1 MATFV
6 RKLLLTAGAALAL
19 SASAQ
24 AAEFIS
30 ILTGG
35 TSGVYYP
42 LGVALSQIYTKAI
55 PDAKSSVQAT
65 KASAENLNLLQ
76 AGRGEIAFTLGDAL
90 SDAWKGNEDAGFKT
104 PLKKL
109 RGVAGIY
116 SNYIQVVASADSG
129 IKTLA
134 DLRGKRVAV
143 GAPKSGTEINARA
156 ILKGAGMS
164 YKDLGKVEYLPFG
177 ESVELMKNRQIDA
190 TLISAGLGVSAIR
203 DLATSVKMVVVPIP
217 ADVVAKINDPAYIAG
232 TIPANTYE
240 GQSASVSTVAIENFL
255 VTHEGVPTD
264 TVYKMTKA
272 MYENLDQMVAAHAAA
287 KAIKREEG
295 PKHMPLP
302 LHPGAEKYYREVGL
316 IK

>member
-1 MATFV
+1 
-6 RKLLLTAGAALAL
+6 
-19 SASAQ
+19 
-24 AAEFIS
+24 
-30 ILTGG
+30 
-35 TSGVYYP
+35 VYYP
-42 LGVALSQIYTKAI
+42 LGVALSQIYGKSI

-90 SDAWKGNEDAGFKT
+90 SDAWKGNDDAGFKT

-109 RGVAGIY
+109 RGIAGIY
-116 SNYIQVVASADSG
+116 SNYIQIVASADSG

-134 DLRGKRVAV
+134 DLKGKRVAV

-156 ILKGAGMS
+156 ILKGAGLS
-164 YKDLGKVEYLPFG
+164 YKDLGKVEYLSFG

-203 DLATSVKMVVVPIP
+203 DLATSVKMVVVPVP
-217 ADVVAKINDPAYIAG
+217 ADVIAKINDPAYIAG

-240 GQSASVSTVAIENFL
+240 GQTASVATVAIENFL
-255 VTHEGVPTD
+255 VTHEGVSND
-264 TVYKMTKA
+264 TVYKMTKS

-287 KAIKREEG
+287 KAIKRDDG
-295 PKHMPLP
+295 PKNMPVP